1 MQEIRSYMGFKIK
14 TKNAIL
20 SVLIGSLCSHVSAE
34 VINEAVEAGKNEY
47 ARSCELCHGATGK
60 GDGPYAS
67 RLVTK
72 PADLTILAKNNN
84 GQIPIT
90 SIYRMI
96 DGSDDLLAHGNR
108 RMPIWGYRYQSESIT
123 ELGYDNAQ
131 TFVRG
136 RIFELLIYLDT
147 LQVQ

>member
-1 MQEIRSYMGFKIK
+1 MPAEKF
-14 TKNAIL
+14 IL
-20 SVLIGSLCSHVSAE
+20 YLFVLITLYSTNAFPDVINDTVSAGE
-34 VINEAVEAGKNEY
+34 EEY

-67 RLVTK
+67 KLVKK
-72 PADLTILAKNNN
+72 PADLTKLAENNN

-90 SIYRMI
+90 SLYRMI
-96 DGSDDLLAHGNR
+96 DGSDDILVHGNR
-108 RMPIWGYRYQSESIT
+108 RMPIWGFRYQSENIS

-147 LQVQ
+147 LQAR